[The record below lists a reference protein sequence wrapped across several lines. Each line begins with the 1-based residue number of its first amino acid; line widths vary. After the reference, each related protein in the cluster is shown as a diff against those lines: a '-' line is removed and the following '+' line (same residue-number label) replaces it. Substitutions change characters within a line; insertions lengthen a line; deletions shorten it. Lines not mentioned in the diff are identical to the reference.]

1 MFPKVGGS
9 WGREQVRARTS
20 AYLGQRAIELGRHQ
34 ISRVGQS
41 GTLELRPALCH
52 SILFPLSLSLLRK
65 HNMAQRIQPL
75 EFALGLS
82 SGYYDTMWLPISF
95 QFKVLALVK
104 KALYDLAFTSLAT
117 SLTPLLLALLQ
128 SHWPSHCSS
137 FTRSTLPWG
146 FTSYSV
152 RKLPHAPPQKK
163 HKQASCFPMSL
174 YGLIFHFLSI
184 SSLCHLL
191 REIFS
196 DHTALWKLVYSPHPV
211 FPALT

>member
-20 AYLGQRAIELGRHQ
+20 AYLCQRAIELGRRQ
-34 ISRVGQS
+34 ISRVGLS

-65 HNMAQRIQPL
+65 HNVAQRIQPL

-117 SLTPLLLALLQ
+117 LSLALLQ

-152 RKLPHAPPQKK
+152 RKLPPRPPPKK
-163 HKQASCFPMSL
+163 TQASKLLPHVFVWLDLSL
-174 YGLIFHFLSI
+174 PFYLFSVSPSQRGFL
-184 SSLCHLL
+184 
-191 REIFS
+191 
-196 DHTALWKLVYSPHPV
+196 
-211 FPALT
+211 